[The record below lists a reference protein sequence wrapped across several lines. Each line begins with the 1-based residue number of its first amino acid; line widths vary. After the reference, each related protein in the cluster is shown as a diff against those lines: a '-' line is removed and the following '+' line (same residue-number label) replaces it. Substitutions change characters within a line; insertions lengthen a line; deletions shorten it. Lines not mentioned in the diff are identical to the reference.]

1 MFALDTKAL
10 QEQLKAKAQKV
21 EESARAI
28 AFEGS
33 DVLYKQVLQNV
44 PVGTKGHWFHGT
56 SFRKTGQKY
65 WFDAGSLRKSI
76 YQVYSKDNS
85 GEGKAT
91 YHISWNK
98 KAAPYGFMVENGT
111 SKAPAKPFIRPAQG
125 QAGDQALSAMRKKL
139 AEVVNA

>member
-76 YQVYSKDNS
+76 YQVYSKENS
-85 GEGKAT
+85 GEGRAT

-139 AEVVNA
+139 SEVVNA

>member
-1 MFALDTKAL
+1 MFELDVKGL

-56 SFRKTGQKY
+56 SFKKSGQKY
-65 WFDAGSLRKSI
+65 WFNAGSLRKSI
-76 YQVYSKDNS
+76 YQVYSKTNS
-85 GEGKAT
+85 ADGKAT

-98 KAAPYGFMVENGT
+98 TEAPYGFMVENGT
-111 SKAPAKPFIRPAQG
+111 SKSAAHPFLRPAQG
-125 QAGDQALSAMRKKL
+125 QAGGRALDAMKKKL